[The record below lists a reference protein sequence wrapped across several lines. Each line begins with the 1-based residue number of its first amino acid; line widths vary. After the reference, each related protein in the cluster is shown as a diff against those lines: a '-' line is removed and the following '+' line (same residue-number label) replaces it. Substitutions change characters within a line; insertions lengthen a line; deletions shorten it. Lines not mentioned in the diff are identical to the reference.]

1 MSNHRNRFEEIET
14 VEDYFK
20 YKAGNDPTLLNI
32 TNQSMTSFRG
42 SQFLKA
48 QDQNNPGYAYPA
60 DGRSESTAN
69 QQYPGTFSR
78 GKPPSKFKKNY
89 LLKVSVHDHF
99 HTIFFKKTII

>member
-1 MSNHRNRFEEIET
+1 MSNHRNRFEDIET

-48 QDQNNPGYAYPA
+48 QEQNNQGYGYPA
-60 DGRSESTAN
+60 EGRSESSAN
-69 QQYPGTFSR
+69 QQYPGNFSR
-78 GKPPSKFKKNY
+78 GKATSNYNQLAFRGSVCEVDIYDYYFKK
-89 LLKVSVHDHF
+89 
-99 HTIFFKKTII
+99 